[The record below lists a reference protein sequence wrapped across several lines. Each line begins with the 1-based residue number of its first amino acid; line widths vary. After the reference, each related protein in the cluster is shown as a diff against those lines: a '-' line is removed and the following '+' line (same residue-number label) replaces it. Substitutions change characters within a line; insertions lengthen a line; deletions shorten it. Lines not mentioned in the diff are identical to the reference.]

1 MSDQSVMTSVPE
13 FKIARPPKWDDPAGK
28 QLPKPKKNLERKD
41 RRRRSALRRDR
52 LEYMPALDG
61 LRALAVIAVLAYH
74 ADLTWARAGFLGVD
88 IFFVISGYL
97 ITALLLSE
105 WRREGSISV
114 LNFWRRRALR
124 LLPSLLVM
132 LAAVALVTP
141 ILAPDQLAQLR
152 GDLVAALTYVS
163 NWRMIFQDMP
173 YFQAMGR
180 PPLLLHLWSLAVEE
194 QFYLLWPMLLI
205 LALKR
210 KKNKPKSTLPWIL
223 LAIGLSAL
231 AMALMYSPESDSS
244 RVYYG
249 TDTRVG
255 TILIGAALA
264 FVWMPGARTARPKAM
279 GSLLRDFAGLVA
291 IAALGWIIHSW
302 TEFDSILYR
311 GGFMLVALLAAIVVA
326 VSAHPGWVARHV
338 LGSLPLR
345 WLGKRSYAIYLWHW
359 PVFMLS
365 RPDVDIDLRGY
376 PLLALRLT
384 MTIALAIAT
393 HRLIERPI
401 SQDTLGRAWRA
412 MKGGFSNRSFRP
424 VISGVG
430 IMLLPGL
437 IGAAVVSGIL
447 HDQSS
452 VSKASLLAFEA
463 AAQSAEEKPDAD
475 LQQFGS
481 MNVTELPPA
490 PPPEIVPGAIPAPA
504 PPPAPPPPPPTV
516 TAVGDSVMLIAR
528 DELIGKLGA
537 ATVPAVVDAAIGRQ
551 TKNVIETTRALKDS
565 GQLGNNVIVHT
576 GTNGPISG
584 KQLDQL
590 MELLKDVPRVFL
602 VNVHVARPWENFNNK
617 LLSENVA
624 RWPNAK
630 LLDWNGL
637 ADAHPEAFYKDG
649 VHLKPTGMRLYVDL
663 LSGSVLS

>member
-13 FKIARPPKWDDPAGK
+13 FKIARPPKWDDPADK
-28 QLPKPKKNLERKD
+28 IRPELPKSLERKA
-41 RRRRSALRRDR
+41 RRRRSAQRRDR

-74 ADLTWARAGFLGVD
+74 ADQTWARAGFLGVD
-88 IFFVISGYL
+88 VFFVISGYL

-105 WRREGSISV
+105 WRREGSISL

-163 NWRMIFQDMP
+163 NWRMIFQEMP

-180 PPLLLHLWSLAVEE
+180 PPLLQHLWSLAVEE
-194 QFYLLWPMLLI
+194 QFYLLWPMVLI
-205 LALKR
+205 FALKR
-210 KKNKPKSTLPWIL
+210 KSTKPRSTVPWII

-231 AMALMYSPESDSS
+231 AMGLMYSPESDSS
-244 RVYYG
+244 RIYYG

-264 FVWMPGARTARPKAM
+264 FVWMPGARTARPKLM
-279 GSLLRDFAGLVA
+279 GSLIRDFAGLAA
-291 IAALGWIIHSW
+291 IAGLAWIIYSW
-302 TEFDSILYR
+302 TEFDPFLYR
-311 GGFMLVALLAAIVVA
+311 GGFVLVAALAAIVVA
-326 VSAHPGWVARHV
+326 VSAHPGWLARRL

-401 SQDTLGRAWRA
+401 SQDTLGRAWRGL
-412 MKGGFSNRSFRP
+412 KGGLSNRSVRP
-424 VISGVG
+424 VLSGVG
-430 IMLLPGL
+430 IMLLPAL
-437 IGAAVVSGIL
+437 IASAIFSGIL
-447 HDQSS
+447 RNQS
-452 VSKASLLAFEA
+452 VSSDSALLAFDA
-463 AAQSAEEKPDAD
+463 AAESAVDQSGAVAD
-475 LQQFGS
+475 QFGE
-481 MNVTELPPA
+481 MAVTELPPV
-490 PPPEIVPGAIPAPA
+490 PPPEVVPGAIPA
-504 PPPAPPPPPPTV
+504 PAPPPPPPTV

-537 ATVPAVVDAAIGRQ
+537 ATVPALVDAAIGRQ
-551 TKNVIETTRALKDS
+551 TKSVIETTRALKDA

-602 VNVHVARPWENFNNK
+602 VNVHVARPWESFNNQ
-617 LLSENVA
+617 LLAENVG
-624 RWPNAK
+624 RWPNTE

-637 ADAHPEAFYKDG
+637 ANAHPEAFYKDG
-649 VHLKPTGMRLYVDL
+649 VHLKPTGMRLYVEL

>member
-13 FKIARPPKWDDPAGK
+13 FKIARPPKWDDPADK
-28 QLPKPKKNLERKD
+28 QRAKPQKNLERKA
-41 RRRRSALRRDR
+41 RRQRSALRRDR

-74 ADLTWARAGFLGVD
+74 ADQTWARAGFLGVD

-105 WRREGSISV
+105 WRREGSISL

-132 LAAVALVTP
+132 LAAVALLTP

-180 PPLLLHLWSLAVEE
+180 PPLLQHLWSLAVEE
-194 QFYLLWPMLLI
+194 QFYLFWPMVLI

-210 KKNKPKSTLPWIL
+210 RRKKPKSTLPWIL
-223 LAIGLSAL
+223 LSIGISAL

-279 GSLLRDFAGLVA
+279 SSLIRDLAGLAA
-291 IAALGWIIHSW
+291 IAGLGWIIHSS
-302 TEFDSILYR
+302 TEFDSFLYR
-311 GGFMLVALLAAIVVA
+311 GGFMLVAVLAAIVVA
-326 VSAHPGWVARHV
+326 VSAHPGWVVRHV

-384 MTIALAIAT
+384 MTVALAIAT

-412 MKGGFSNRSFRP
+412 VKGGFSNRTLRP
-424 VISGVG
+424 VVSGVG
-430 IMLLPGL
+430 VMLMPAL
-437 IGAAVVSGIL
+437 IATALISGIWRN
-447 HDQSS
+447 QSS
-452 VSKASLLAFEA
+452 VSNASLLAFEA
-463 AAQSAEEKPDAD
+463 AAKSAEEKPDAP

-481 MNVTELPPA
+481 MNVTELPAP

-504 PPPAPPPPPPTV
+504 PALPPPPPPTV

-551 TKNVIETTRALKDS
+551 TKSVIETTRALKDA

-602 VNVHVARPWENFNNK
+602 VNVHVARPWESFNNK
-617 LLSENVA
+617 LLAENIG
-624 RWPNAK
+624 RWSNAK

-649 VHLKPTGMRLYVDL
+649 VHLKPTGMRLYVEL